1 MNKKPVEGQFLL
13 VNRHIPKKENEP
25 QHGSR
30 LNPITQNLTR
40 TFNSNIY
47 VKFIPNDVTEDR
59 LREVF
64 AVKDSNIVSI
74 KLTQSVKKVN
84 DIEIKPYQFAFI
96 LYDTVQGA
104 QKAIQTFDNSTVLG
118 PKPLFVELWVSKEE
132 KEQERKR
139 KENQQIHQFINS
151 IMNLNRVNSFPPNQQ
166 YGGAQ
171 VPGGPMPQGNMG
183 YQGGQGGRGGY
194 NNRGRGGPHRGGR
207 GEYRGGNRGGHPQG
221 GHQNYAPRSQP
232 PVMGI
237 PQAAGFP
244 PQQPPF
250 GMMPGQM
257 PP

>member
-1 MNKKPVEGQFLL
+1 MNGQELSGKKLEINKLERKDKRDPKENGGPAKYNNLFVKNLPVGTSDQQLHVLFATFGEIESASVQREEDGSLKDYGYVCFKNPEHAEAAEREMNKKPVEGHFLL

-64 AVKDSNIVSI
+64 TVKDSNIVSI
-74 KLTQSVKKVN
+74 KLSQSVKKVN

-132 KEQERKR
+132 KEQEKKR
-139 KENQQIHQFINS
+139 KENQ
-151 IMNLNRVNSFPPNQQ
+151 
-166 YGGAQ
+166 
-171 VPGGPMPQGNMG
+171 
-183 YQGGQGGRGGY
+183 
-194 NNRGRGGPHRGGR
+194 
-207 GEYRGGNRGGHPQG
+207 
-221 GHQNYAPRSQP
+221 
-232 PVMGI
+232 
-237 PQAAGFP
+237 
-244 PQQPPF
+244 
-250 GMMPGQM
+250 
-257 PP
+257 